1 MLKSPIEL
9 ASASDAFK
17 DVESTFEMW
26 VLHHDKKA
34 E

>member
-1 MLKSPIEL
+1 MEL
-9 ASASDAFK
+9 ASASDVFK